1 MTRKIVVILSGNGLL
16 FEAAGIMDI
25 FTRANRCL
33 REDSR
38 LERYECLMA
47 APGKDKVVV
56 GSTGVRLLADA
67 CLSELEAEAGWDTII
82 VAGGGNEGCRDTQ
95 PETAEWVRRAE
106 PSARRV
112 ASVCGGAF
120 VLAEAGLLR
129 GKRATTHWRRAS
141 ELARRYPDIQVD
153 ADPIFIREGKIST
166 SAGATAGFDLMLAF
180 VEEDLGEEVALD
192 VARNLVIY
200 LRRPGGQSQF
210 SAPLERQA
218 RGNCRIR
225 ELQVWALEHL
235 EEDLRVEK
243 LAEKA
248 AMSPRNFA
256 RVFREEVGVPP
267 AQYVEELRVEAAR
280 RRLEQTGDTMEG
292 VAAACGLG
300 TSVSLRRAFHRTLGV
315 SPLDYRER
323 FGRNPG
329 YL

>member
-1 MTRKIVVILSGNGLL
+1 MARKIVVILSGNGLL

-25 FTRANRCL
+25 FARANRSL
-33 REDSR
+33 GEDSK
-38 LERYECLMA
+38 LERYECLMV
-47 APGKDKVVV
+47 APGRDKVVV
-56 GSTGVRLLADA
+56 GSSGVRLLADA
-67 CLSELEAEAGWDTII
+67 CLSELEAGAGWDTVI
-82 VAGGGNEGCRDTQ
+82 VAGGGDEGRREIQ
-95 PETAEWVRRAE
+95 PEIAEWVRRAE
-106 PSARRV
+106 PSSRRV

-141 ELARRYPDIQVD
+141 ELAQLYPDIKVD

-166 SAGATAGFDLMLAF
+166 SAGATAGFDLVLAF

-210 SAPLERQA
+210 SAPLEREA
-218 RGNCRIR
+218 HGNCRIR

-235 EEDLRVEK
+235 DEDLRVER
-243 LAEKA
+243 LAEQA

-256 RVFREEVGVPP
+256 RVFREEVGIPP
-267 AQYVEELRVEAAR
+267 ARFVEEIRIEAAR
-280 RRLEQTGDTMEG
+280 QRLEQTDETMEG

-300 TSVSLRRAFHRTLGV
+300 TAVSLRRAFHRSLGV
-315 SPLDYRER
+315 SPQDYRER
-323 FGRNPG
+323 FGRN
-329 YL
+329 